1 MDKNQVISNLKAIAA
16 QRKNNR
22 YITLKDLRS
31 KPGLEYYVYYH
42 FGRLGNALQAAN
54 LPSSKLAA
62 SMKVTN
68 ENLLNYLVDLNNKLG
83 HNPSVFD
90 IDRDDEV
97 YKNYS
102 ESKFSWSIFKT
113 RFGGL
118 RKALE
123 QIKQPERNTVS
134 TPLPTLQIKDQK
146 TESREFFHNKNRFYG
161 KAAELH
167 VTAELLYRGFQAAN
181 IPVDEGLDVL
191 AVKNNKTFYFQ
202 VKHKDLNS
210 NLPIKLTKRSFERSG
225 GGDVY
230 YIFVLLSESEE
241 KRDFLIIPFHI
252 VSDWIREGLAEE
264 KEDDYLIFIKKDGD
278 DYKLKDIKLNKKYRG
293 KWENIK

>member
-1 MDKNQVISNLKAIAA
+1 MDKNEVISNLKAIASKMK
-16 QRKNNR
+16 KNQ

-31 KPGLEYYVYYH
+31 RPGLEYYVYYH

-68 ENLLNYLVDLNNKLG
+68 EQLLNYLSDLRNNLK

-90 IDRDDEV
+90 IGRDEKI
-97 YKNYS
+97 YKKYS
-102 ESKFSWSIFKT
+102 ERKFSWSIFKS

-118 RKALE
+118 RKAIE
-123 QIKQPERNTVS
+123 QIESENIPTSSKFSKTKQIEK
-134 TPLPTLQIKDQK
+134 Q
-146 TESREFFHNKNRFYG
+146 ESISFEHRNRFFG

-167 VTAELLYRGFQAAN
+167 VTAELIYHGFQATN
-181 IPVDEGLDVL
+181 IPIDVGLDVL
-191 AVKNNKTFYFQ
+191 AVKNHKTFYFQ
-202 VKHKDLNS
+202 IKHKDFN
-210 NLPIKLTKRSFERSG
+210 NNIPIKLTKSSFDKSG

-230 YIFVLLSESEE
+230 YIFVLLADE

-252 VSDWIREGLAEE
+252 VSDWIRDGLAEE
-264 KEDDYLIFIKKDGD
+264 KEDQYIIDIKKEGSDF
-278 DYKLKDIKLNKKYRG
+278 KLKGLLLNNKYLD
-293 KWENIK
+293 KWENIR

>member
-1 MDKNQVISNLKAIAA
+1 MNKNEVISNLREISSIL
-16 QRKNNR
+16 KNNK

-68 ENLLNYLVDLNNKLG
+68 EQLLSYLSDLRDSLT

-90 IDRDDEV
+90 IGRDEKI
-97 YKNYS
+97 YKKYS
-102 ESKFSWSIFKT
+102 ERKFSWSIFKS

-123 QIKQPERNTVS
+123 QIESVGEIKNSQIIPSKKRKKQDSASFEHR
-134 TPLPTLQIKDQK
+134 
-146 TESREFFHNKNRFYG
+146 NRFFG

-167 VTAELLYRGFQAAN
+167 VTAELIYHGFQATN
-181 IPVDEGLDVL
+181 IPIDVGLDVL
-191 AVKNNKTFYFQ
+191 AIKNNKTFYFQ
-202 VKHKDLNS
+202 IKHKDFS
-210 NLPIKLTKRSFERSG
+210 NNIPIKLTKSSFDQTG
-225 GGDVY
+225 GGSVY
-230 YIFVLLSESEE
+230 FVFVLLLEEEEKE

-252 VSDWIREGLAEE
+252 VNDWIRDGLVDEKEE
-264 KEDDYLIFIKKDGD
+264 KYIIDIKREGHE
-278 DYKLKDIKLNKKYRG
+278 YKLQDKNLNNNYLNQ
-293 KWENIK
+293 WENIR